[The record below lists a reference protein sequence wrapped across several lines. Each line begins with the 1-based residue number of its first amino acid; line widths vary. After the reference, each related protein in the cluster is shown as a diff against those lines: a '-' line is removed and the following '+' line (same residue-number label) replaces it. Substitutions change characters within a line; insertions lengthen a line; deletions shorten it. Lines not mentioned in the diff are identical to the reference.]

1 MLLMALKK
9 PPHPERE
16 LSEQSKDAQSRSS
29 RSAVK
34 RARLI
39 APVRPLQTRGS
50 SRSFALQSRSRR
62 TVGMPSFD
70 IVSRVDLAEVDN
82 AIASIKREISTRFD
96 FKGSKSTIDRDEAEI
111 KLVADDDLKLKQ
123 MHELL
128 KVHMTR
134 RKVEAGALDYKT
146 PEKAAGN
153 TVRQTI
159 ALRQGSGAD
168 LARQLVRQIKDSKL
182 KVQAAVQGGELRVSG
197 KKRDDLQDAIALLR
211 GLKLEQPL
219 QYVNF
224 RE

>member
-1 MLLMALKK
+1 
-9 PPHPERE
+9 
-16 LSEQSKDAQSRSS
+16 
-29 RSAVK
+29 
-34 RARLI
+34 
-39 APVRPLQTRGS
+39 
-50 SRSFALQSRSRR
+50 
-62 TVGMPSFD
+62 MPSFD

-128 KVHMTR
+128 KVHLTR
-134 RKVEAGALDYKT
+134 RKVEAGALDYKA

-159 ALRQGSGAD
+159 ALRQGIGAD

-182 KVQAAVQGGELRVSG
+182 KVQAAVQGGELRVTG
-197 KKRDDLQDAIALLR
+197 KKRDDLQDAIGLLR